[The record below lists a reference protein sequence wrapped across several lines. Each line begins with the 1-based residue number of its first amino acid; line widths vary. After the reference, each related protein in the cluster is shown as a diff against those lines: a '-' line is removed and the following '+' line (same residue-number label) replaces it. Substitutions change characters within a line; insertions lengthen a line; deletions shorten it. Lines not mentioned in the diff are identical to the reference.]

1 MIANYHTHTWRCHH
15 AKGTEREYVE
25 RAIEGGLKI
34 LGFSDHTP
42 YPLPAGYHSPNRME
56 MDKMDGYVDTVLS
69 LKKEYQADIEIHLGL
84 ETEYYPAY
92 WEQLLDFLSDY
103 PVEYMLLGQHY
114 LGNEVDSNISSGQET
129 SDGARLK
136 QYVDQCTEAM
146 ETGRFLYVA
155 HPDLLNFTGDAEVFD
170 REYRRLCWKAR
181 ELDIPLEINMLGL
194 WDHRPYPREDF
205 WKIAGEE
212 GCRAVIGCDAHLP
225 ENAWRPDIEQ
235 LAVEMARRNHLTP
248 EEWLPVGSMSL
259 L

>member
-1 MIANYHTHTWRCHH
+1 
-15 AKGTEREYVE
+15 
-25 RAIEGGLKI
+25 
-34 LGFSDHTP
+34 
-42 YPLPAGYHSPNRME
+42 
-56 MDKMDGYVDTVLS
+56 
-69 LKKEYQADIEIHLGL
+69 
-84 ETEYYPAY
+84 
-92 WEQLLDFLSDY
+92 
-103 PVEYMLLGQHY
+103 
-114 LGNEVDSNISSGQET
+114 
-129 SDGARLK
+129 
-136 QYVDQCTEAM
+136 M

-155 HPDLLNFTGDAEVFD
+155 HPDLLNFTGDAEVFE
-170 REYRRLCWKAR
+170 REYRRLCRKAR

-235 LAVEMARRNHLTP
+235 LAVEMARRNRLTP